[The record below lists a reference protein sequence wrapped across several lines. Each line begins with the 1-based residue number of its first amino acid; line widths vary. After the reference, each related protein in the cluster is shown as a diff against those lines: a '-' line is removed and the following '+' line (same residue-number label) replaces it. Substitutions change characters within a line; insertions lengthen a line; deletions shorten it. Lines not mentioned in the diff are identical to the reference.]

1 VRTFAPEEI
10 VCQSL
15 CRTRECPM
23 IIVTGGSGKAGRAC
37 ISELLAHNY
46 EVASV
51 DLVRLPDVPV
61 PFSRVDLT
69 DFGQT
74 VAAFSHIDDRIRNVT
89 GIVHLAAI
97 PAPGLATNAVTFATN
112 TISTYNVF
120 EAARQ
125 LGIKNVVWA
134 SSETVLGLPFDTPP
148 PYVPIDEE
156 YPGRPEWAYSLS
168 KLVGEEMAKQFCRWD
183 PQLKIVGLRFSNIM
197 EPHDYARFPGFQDD
211 ARKRKWNFWGY
222 IDARDA
228 AQAVRLS
235 LESNIKG
242 AELFIIA
249 SADTVME
256 RDNESLLNEVFPSV
270 PHKRSFGP
278 HETLLAIEKA
288 RKILGYNPK
297 YSWRPKN
304 HES

>member
-1 VRTFAPEEI
+1 
-10 VCQSL
+10 
-15 CRTRECPM
+15 M

-51 DLVRLPDVPV
+51 DLVRPPDVPV
-61 PFSRVDLT
+61 PFSQVELT

-74 VAAFSHIDDRIRNVT
+74 MAAFSQIDDRIRNVT

-148 PYVPIDEE
+148 PYVPIDED
-156 YPGRPEWAYSLS
+156 YPGRPESAYSLS

-183 PQLKIVGLRFSNIM
+183 PQLKIIGLRFSNIM
-197 EPHDYARFPGFQDD
+197 EPHDYSRFPGFQDD

-235 LESNIKG
+235 LESNFKG
-242 AELFIIA
+242 ADVFIIA
-249 SADTVME
+249 NADT
-256 RDNESLLNEVFPSV
+256 RAT
-270 PHKRSFGP
+270 R
-278 HETLLAIEKA
+278 
-288 RKILGYNPK
+288 NPAG
-297 YSWRPKN
+297 
-304 HES
+304 H

>member
-1 VRTFAPEEI
+1 MI
-10 VCQSL
+10 V
-15 CRTRECPM
+15 
-23 IIVTGGSGKAGRAC
+23 VTGGSGKAGRAC
-37 ISELLAHNY
+37 IQDLLAHQY

-51 DLVRLPDVPV
+51 DLARPSDPNL
-61 PFSRVDLT
+61 PFSRADLT

-74 VAAFSHIDDRIRNVT
+74 VAALSGIDERVRNVT
-89 GIVHLAAI
+89 AVVHLAAI

-148 PYVPIDEE
+148 PYVPVDEE
-156 YPGRPEWAYSLS
+156 YPGRPESAYSLS

-183 PQLKIVGLRFSNIM
+183 PELKIIGLRFSNIM
-197 EPHDYARFPGFQDD
+197 EPEDYARFAGFQDD

-228 AQAVRLS
+228 AQATRLA
-235 LESNIKG
+235 LEAKIIG
-242 AELFIIA
+242 AEVFIIA
-249 SADTVME
+249 NADSVMR
-256 RDNESLLNEVFPSV
+256 RDNQSLMREVFPNV

-278 HETLLAIEKA
+278 NETLLAIDKA
-288 RKILGYNPK
+288 RSVLGYKPNH
-297 YSWRPKN
+297 SWRDYTKL
-304 HES
+304 S

>member
-1 VRTFAPEEI
+1 MI
-10 VCQSL
+10 V
-15 CRTRECPM
+15 
-23 IIVTGGSGKAGRAC
+23 VTGGSGKAGRAC
-37 ISELLAHNY
+37 IQDLLAHQY
-46 EVASV
+46 EVANV
-51 DLVRLPDVPV
+51 DLARPSDPNLV
-61 PFSRVDLT
+61 FSRADLT

-74 VAAFSHIDDRIRNVT
+74 VAALSGIDERVRNVT
-89 GIVHLAAI
+89 AVVHLAAI

-134 SSETVLGLPFDTPP
+134 SSETVLGLPFDAPP

-156 YPGRPEWAYSLS
+156 YPGRPESAYSLS

-183 PQLKIVGLRFSNIM
+183 PELKIIGLRFSNIM
-197 EPHDYARFPGFQDD
+197 DPEDYARFAGFQDD

-228 AQAVRLS
+228 AQAIRLA
-235 LESNIKG
+235 LEAKIKG
-242 AELFIIA
+242 AEVFIIA
-249 SADTVME
+249 NADSVMRRE
-256 RDNESLLNEVFPSV
+256 NQSLLKEVFPNV

-278 HETLLAIEKA
+278 NDTLLAIDKA
-288 RKILGYNPK
+288 RAVLGYKPSH
-297 YSWRPKN
+297 SWRDYAKT
-304 HES
+304 S

>member
-1 VRTFAPEEI
+1 
-10 VCQSL
+10 
-15 CRTRECPM
+15 M

-37 ISELLAHNY
+37 ITELLAHNY

-51 DLVRLPDVPV
+51 DLVRPPDVPV
-61 PFSRVDLT
+61 PFSRVELT
-69 DFGQT
+69 DFGKT
-74 VAAFSHIDDRIRNVT
+74 VAALSGIDERVRNVT
-89 GIVHLAAI
+89 AVVHLAAI

-156 YPGRPEWAYSLS
+156 YPGRPESAYSLS

-183 PQLKIVGLRFSNIM
+183 PELKIIGLRFSNIM
-197 EPHDYARFPGFQDD
+197 EPEDYARFAGFQDD

-228 AQAVRLS
+228 AQATRLA
-235 LESNIKG
+235 LEAKIKG
-242 AELFIIA
+242 AEVFIIA
-249 SADTVME
+249 NAESVMR
-256 RDNESLLNEVFPSV
+256 RDNQGLLKEDFPNV

-278 HETLLAIEKA
+278 NETLLAIDKA
-288 RKILGYNPK
+288 RAVLGYKPSH
-297 YSWRPKN
+297 SWRDYTKLG
-304 HES
+304 

>member
-1 VRTFAPEEI
+1 
-10 VCQSL
+10 
-15 CRTRECPM
+15 M

-51 DLVRLPDVPV
+51 DLVRDPDSSVA
-61 PFSRVDLT
+61 FSRVELT

-74 VAAFSHIDDRIRNVT
+74 MSAFSQVDDRIRNVT

-97 PAPGLATNAVTFATN
+97 PAPGLAPNAVTFATN

-125 LGIKNVVWA
+125 LGIKNIVWA

-156 YPGRPEWAYSLS
+156 YSGRPESAYSLS

-183 PQLKIVGLRFSNIM
+183 QELKIIGLRFSNIM
-197 EPHDYARFPGFQDD
+197 EAHDYARFPTFQDD

-222 IDARDA
+222 VDARA
-228 AQAVRLS
+228 SAQAARLA
-235 LESNIKG
+235 LEANIKG
-242 AELFIIA
+242 RGCIHCCEC
-249 SADTVME
+249 
-256 RDNESLLNEVFPSV
+256 
-270 PHKRSFGP
+270 
-278 HETLLAIEKA
+278 
-288 RKILGYNPK
+288 
-297 YSWRPKN
+297 
-304 HES
+304 

>member
-1 VRTFAPEEI
+1 MI
-10 VCQSL
+10 V
-15 CRTRECPM
+15 
-23 IIVTGGSGKAGRAC
+23 VTGGSGKAGRAC
-37 ISELLAHNY
+37 IQDLLAHQY

-51 DLVRLPDVPV
+51 DLARPSDPNLV
-61 PFSRVDLT
+61 FSRADLT

-74 VAAFSHIDDRIRNVT
+74 VAALSGIDERVRNVSAV
-89 GIVHLAAI
+89 VHLAAI

-112 TISTYNVF
+112 TISTYNIF

-134 SSETVLGLPFDTPP
+134 SSETVLGLPFDSPP

-156 YPGRPEWAYSLS
+156 YPGRPESAYSLS

-183 PQLKIVGLRFSNIM
+183 PELKIIGLRFSNIM
-197 EPHDYARFPGFQDD
+197 EPEDYARFAGFQDD

-228 AQAVRLS
+228 AQSVRLA
-235 LESNIKG
+235 LEAKIKG
-242 AELFIIA
+242 AEVFIIA
-249 SADTVME
+249 NADSVMR
-256 RDNESLLNEVFPSV
+256 RDNQSLLKEVFPNV

-278 HETLLAIEKA
+278 NDTLLAIDKA
-288 RKILGYNPK
+288 RVVLGYKPSH
-297 YSWRPKN
+297 SWRDYAKT
-304 HES
+304 S

>member
-1 VRTFAPEEI
+1 MI
-10 VCQSL
+10 V
-15 CRTRECPM
+15 
-23 IIVTGGSGKAGRAC
+23 VTGGSGKAGRAC
-37 ISELLAHNY
+37 IQDLLAHQY

-51 DLVRLPDVPV
+51 DLAGPSDPNL
-61 PFSRVDLT
+61 PFSRADLT

-74 VAAFSHIDDRIRNVT
+74 VAALSGIDERVRNVT
-89 GIVHLAAI
+89 AVVHLAAI

-134 SSETVLGLPFDTPP
+134 SSETVLGLPFDSPP

-156 YPGRPEWAYSLS
+156 YPGRPESAYSLS

-183 PQLKIVGLRFSNIM
+183 PELKIIGLRFSNIM
-197 EPHDYARFPGFQDD
+197 EPEDYARFAGFQDD

-228 AQAVRLS
+228 AQATRLA
-235 LESNIKG
+235 LEAKIIG
-242 AELFIIA
+242 AEVFIIA
-249 SADTVME
+249 NADSVMR
-256 RDNESLLNEVFPSV
+256 RDNQSLLREVFPNV

-278 HETLLAIEKA
+278 NETLLAIDKA
-288 RKILGYNPK
+288 RSVLGYKPNH
-297 YSWRPKN
+297 SWRDYAKL
-304 HES
+304 S

>member
-1 VRTFAPEEI
+1 MI
-10 VCQSL
+10 V
-15 CRTRECPM
+15 
-23 IIVTGGSGKAGRAC
+23 VTGGSGKAGRAC
-37 ISELLAHNY
+37 IQDLLAHQY
-46 EVASV
+46 EVATV
-51 DLVRLPDVPV
+51 DLARPSDPNL
-61 PFSRVDLT
+61 PFSRADLT

-74 VAAFSHIDDRIRNVT
+74 VAALSGIDERVRNVT
-89 GIVHLAAI
+89 AVVHLAAI

-156 YPGRPEWAYSLS
+156 YPGRPESAYSLS

-183 PQLKIVGLRFSNIM
+183 PELKIIGLRFSNIM
-197 EPHDYARFPGFQDD
+197 EPEDYARFAGFQDD

-228 AQAVRLS
+228 AQATRLA
-235 LESNIKG
+235 LEAKIKG
-242 AELFIIA
+242 AEVFIIA
-249 SADTVME
+249 NADSVMG
-256 RDNESLLNEVFPSV
+256 RDNQSLLKEVFPNV

-278 HETLLAIEKA
+278 NETLLAIDKA
-288 RKILGYNPK
+288 RTVLGYKPSH
-297 YSWRPKN
+297 SWRDYTKLG
-304 HES
+304 